1 MLALLLLLRT
11 PLLLLTFLLLLL
23 LTLLFLARALL
34 FLLGTLLLHSLLLL
48 LFLVHA
54 LLFLLSL
61 RQLLL
66 PPVAG
71 LFLLARALA
80 ALSLELVG
88 LLLRLR
94 LLYFVFLAPLFTL
107 PFAALLAHLLLH
119 ARSFTL
125 CSCARLGLAHRRAGR
140 LIDRSADPRLPL
152 DDAHARALFASC
164 DTRGLIATLGA
175 A

>member
-1 MLALLLLLRT
+1 
-11 PLLLLTFLLLLL
+11 
-23 LTLLFLARALL
+23 LLFLARALL
-34 FLLGTLLLHSLLLL
+34 LLLGTLLLAALLLLGGLALPLL

-54 LLFLLSL
+54 LLFLLAL

-66 PPVAG
+66 PPVAS

-80 ALSLELVG
+80 ALALELFG

-107 PFAALLAHLLLH
+107 PLAALLAHLLLH
-119 ARSFTL
+119 ARSFAL
-125 CSCARLGLAHRRAGR
+125 CTCARLGLARRGAGR
-140 LIDRSADPRLPL
+140 LIDRGADPRLPFY
-152 DDAHARALFASC
+152 DAHARALFAGC
-164 DTRGLIATLGA
+164 GTRGLIAHLGA